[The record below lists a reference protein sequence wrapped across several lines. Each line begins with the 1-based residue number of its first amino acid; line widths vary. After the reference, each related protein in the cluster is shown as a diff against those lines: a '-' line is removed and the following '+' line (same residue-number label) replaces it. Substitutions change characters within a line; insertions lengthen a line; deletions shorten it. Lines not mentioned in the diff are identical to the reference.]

1 MNYMTSTYSIGVDFG
16 SLSARS
22 VIVDLK
28 TGNIIASAVKD
39 YPDAVITNHLPN
51 TSIPL
56 GKDWALQNPRDYVT
70 CLIDSVKEAISSS
83 KLAKEE
89 IISIGVD
96 FTACT
101 VLPVKNDGTPLC
113 ELPAFRN
120 RPHAWVKLWKH
131 HAAQYAADKLNKI
144 AEERK
149 EPFLA
154 RYGGKISS
162 EWLFPKL
169 MQILDED
176 PEIYQEMDGF
186 IEATD
191 WITWQM
197 TGKETRNS
205 CTAGYKAMWSED
217 TGYPDPSFFKALD
230 PRLEQVVSEKLGT
243 DLLPVGSKAG
253 ELTAEMAQQMGLL
266 PGIAVCVGN
275 VDAHVSVA
283 PTGVINSGTML
294 NIMGTSTCDITLS
307 DKEVFVPGMC
317 GVVKNGAVPGY
328 YAYESGQN
336 AVGDIFAWFV
346 DTQVPASYFEEAKQ
360 KNISIHQLL
369 EKKAN
374 QLAIGESGLLALDWW
389 NGNRSVLV
397 DTDLTGLILGMTLGT
412 KPEEIYRALIEAT
425 AFGKRL
431 VIDTFKKA
439 GVEIN
444 QLMVC
449 GGLPHKNQML
459 NQIYADITQ
468 KEISIAEHLQAPA
481 IGAAMFA
488 AVAAGKEAG
497 GFTTIEEA
505 AANIAR
511 IQDKKVIPIPQN
523 MERYEL
529 IYQEYMKLHDYFG
542 RGENDVMKRLKKLKA
557 TSKKEGVNVC

>member
-1 MNYMTSTYSIGVDFG
+1 MYGKYSIGVDYG
-16 SLSARS
+16 TLSARA
-22 VIVDLK
+22 VIINLENGDVV
-28 TGNIIASAVKD
+28 ASTVKD
-39 YPDAVITNHLPN
+39 YPDAVITDCLPN
-51 TSIPL
+51 TNIKL
-56 GKDWALQNPRDYVT
+56 GKDWALQNPRDYVN
-70 CLIDSVKEAISSS
+70 CLIDTVKEAVSISQIS
-83 KLAKEE
+83 KED

-101 VLPVKNDGTPLC
+101 VLPVKSDGTPLC
-113 ELPAFRN
+113 ELPGFKD

-131 HAAQYAADKLNKI
+131 HAAQYAADKLNRI
-144 AEERK
+144 AEERN

-169 MQILDED
+169 MQIIDED
-176 PEIYQEMDGF
+176 PEIYQEMDRF

-197 TGKETRNS
+197 TGVETRNS
-205 CTAGYKAMWSED
+205 CTAGYKAMWNEE
-217 TGYPDPSFFKALD
+217 TGYPDSSFFNALD
-230 PRLEQVVSEKLGT
+230 TRLEHVVSEKLGT
-243 DLLPVGSKAG
+243 ELLPVGSKAG
-253 ELTAEMAQQMGLL
+253 ELTAEMAEKMELL
-266 PGIAVCVGN
+266 PGISVCVGN

-283 PTGVINSGTML
+283 PTGVIKSGTML

-307 DKEVFVPGMC
+307 DKEVLVPGMC

-346 DTQVPASYFEEAKQ
+346 DTQVPSSYFEEAADRDI
-360 KNISIHQLL
+360 NIHKLL
-369 EKKAN
+369 EEKAN
-374 QLAIGESGLLALDWW
+374 KLAIGESGLLALDWW

-397 DTDLTGLILGMTLGT
+397 DTDLTGLILGLTLST

-468 KEISIAEHLQAPA
+468 KEISIATHLQAPA

-488 AVAAGKEAG
+488 SVAAGKEAG
-497 GFTTIEEA
+497 GYNNIEEA
-505 AANIAR
+505 AAKIAR
-511 IQDKKVIPIPQN
+511 IQDGKITPIAKN
-523 MERYEL
+523 MERYDAL
-529 IYQEYMKLHDYFG
+529 YQEYVKLHDYFG
-542 RGENDVMKRLKKLKA
+542 RGENDVMKRLKNIKS
-557 TSKKEGVNVC
+557 TSRKEGFLLC

>member
-1 MNYMTSTYSIGVDFG
+1 MRGKYSIGVDFG
-16 SLSARS
+16 TLSARA
-22 VIVDLK
+22 VIVNLDNGDVINS
-28 TGNIIASAVKD
+28 TVKD
-39 YPDAVITNHLPN
+39 YPDAVICNHLPG
-51 TSIPL
+51 TTIQL
-56 GKDWALQNPRDYVT
+56 GKDWALQNPRDYVI
-70 CLIDSVKEAISSS
+70 CLIDTVKEAVSLSHI
-83 KLAKEE
+83 AKED

-113 ELPAFRN
+113 EIPEFRN

-131 HAAQYAADKLNKI
+131 HAAQYAADKLNRI
-144 AEERK
+144 AQERN

-162 EWLFPKL
+162 EWIFPKL
-169 MQILDED
+169 MQIVDED
-176 PEIYQEMDGF
+176 PEIYQAMDRF
-186 IEATD
+186 IEAAD

-205 CTAGYKAMWSED
+205 CTAGYKAMWNEH
-217 TGYPDPSFFKALD
+217 TGYPDSSFFSALD
-230 PRLEQVVSEKLGT
+230 PRLEHVVSEKLSEE
-243 DLLPVGSKAG
+243 LLPVGSKAG
-253 ELTAEMAQQMGLL
+253 ELTVEMAHEMGLL
-266 PGIAVCVGN
+266 PGISVCVGN

-283 PTGVINSGTML
+283 PTGVITSGTML

-307 DKEVFVPGMC
+307 DKEVLVPGMC

-346 DTQVPASYFEEAKQ
+346 DNQVPPSYFKEADQ
-360 KNISIHQLL
+360 RNINIHQLL
-369 EKKAN
+369 EEKAN
-374 QLAIGESGLLALDWW
+374 ELAIGESGLLALDWW

-397 DTDLTGLILGMTLGT
+397 DTDLTGLILGMTLST

-431 VIDTFKKA
+431 VIDTFKA
-439 GVEIN
+439 SGVDIN

-468 KEISIAEHLQAPA
+468 KEISIATHLQAPA

-488 AVAAGKEAG
+488 AVAAGQDAG
-497 GFTTIEEA
+497 GFTNIEEA
-505 AANIAR
+505 AARIAR
-511 IQDKKVIPIPQN
+511 IQEEKVKPIPEN
-523 MERYEL
+523 MKKYNAL
-529 IYQEYMKLHDYFG
+529 YQEYVKLHDYFG
-542 RGENDVMKRLKKLKA
+542 RGANDVMKVLKTLK
-557 TSKKEGVNVC
+557 SNSGKEESLIC

>member
-1 MNYMTSTYSIGVDFG
+1 M
-16 SLSARS
+16 
-22 VIVDLK
+22 
-28 TGNIIASAVKD
+28 
-39 YPDAVITNHLPN
+39 
-51 TSIPL
+51 
-56 GKDWALQNPRDYVT
+56 
-70 CLIDSVKEAISSS
+70 
-83 KLAKEE
+83 
-89 IISIGVD
+89 
-96 FTACT
+96 
-101 VLPVKNDGTPLC
+101 PVKKDGTPLC

-217 TGYPDPSFFKALD
+217 TGYPDPAFFKALD
-230 PRLEQVVSEKLGT
+230 PRLEHVVSEKLGT
-243 DLLPVGSKAG
+243 DLLAVGSKAG

-369 EKKAN
+369 EEKAN

-439 GVEIN
+439 GVDIN

-511 IQDKKVIPIPQN
+511 IQDKKVIPIPEN

-529 IYQEYMKLHDYFG
+529 IYQEYVKLHDYFG
-542 RGENDVMKRLKKLKA
+542 RGENDVMKRLKNLKA
-557 TSKKEGVNVC
+557 TSRKEGVNVC

>member
-1 MNYMTSTYSIGVDFG
+1 MYGKYSIGVDYG
-16 SLSARS
+16 TLSARA
-22 VIVDLK
+22 VIINLENGDVV
-28 TGNIIASAVKD
+28 ASTVKD
-39 YPDAVITNHLPN
+39 YPDAVITDCLPN
-51 TSIPL
+51 TNIKL
-56 GKDWALQNPRDYVT
+56 GKDWALQNPRDYVN
-70 CLIDSVKEAISSS
+70 CLIATVKEAVSISRIS
-83 KLAKEE
+83 KED

-101 VLPVKNDGTPLC
+101 VLPVKSDGTPLC
-113 ELPAFRN
+113 ELPGFKD

-131 HAAQYAADKLNKI
+131 HAAQYAADKLNRI
-144 AEERK
+144 AEERN

-169 MQILDED
+169 MQIIDED
-176 PEIYQEMDGF
+176 PEIYQEMDRF

-197 TGKETRNS
+197 TGVETRNS
-205 CTAGYKAMWSED
+205 CTAGYKAMWNEE
-217 TGYPDPSFFKALD
+217 TGYPDSSFFNALD
-230 PRLEQVVSEKLGT
+230 TRLEHVVSEKLGT
-243 DLLPVGSKAG
+243 ELLPVGSKAG
-253 ELTAEMAQQMGLL
+253 ELTAEMAEKMGLL
-266 PGIAVCVGN
+266 PGISVCVGN

-283 PTGVINSGTML
+283 PTGVIKSGTML

-307 DKEVFVPGMC
+307 DKEVLVPGMC

-346 DTQVPASYFEEAKQ
+346 DTQVPSSYFEEAADRDI
-360 KNISIHQLL
+360 NIHKLL
-369 EKKAN
+369 EEKAN
-374 QLAIGESGLLALDWW
+374 KLAIGESGLLALDWW

-397 DTDLTGLILGMTLGT
+397 DTDLTGLILGLTLST

-468 KEISIAEHLQAPA
+468 KEISIASHLQAPA

-488 AVAAGKEAG
+488 SVAAGKEAG
-497 GFTTIEEA
+497 GYNNIEEA
-505 AANIAR
+505 AAKIAR
-511 IQDKKVIPIPQN
+511 IQDEKITPIAKN
-523 MERYEL
+523 MEKYDAL
-529 IYQEYMKLHDYFG
+529 YQEYVKLHDYFG
-542 RGENDVMKRLKKLKA
+542 RGENDVMKRLKNIKS
-557 TSKKEGVNVC
+557 TSRKEGFLLC